1 MKAVVQR
8 VSRGSVEIG
17 TDYER
22 KIGEGM
28 VVLLGV
34 NKSDL
39 SSHAK
44 KLAEKICNLRIFN
57 DENEKLNKSIIDIH
71 GEMLIISQF
80 TIYGDCR
87 KGNRPSFTD
96 AAGAELGNKLY
107 QEFVENVSAILG
119 ADKVKTGIFGAMMS
133 VEIIND
139 GPVTLIV
146 SIENEELL

>member
-1 MKAVVQR
+1 MQ
-8 VSRGSVEIG
+8 
-17 TDYER
+17 
-22 KIGEGM
+22 
-28 VVLLGV
+28 
-34 NKSDL
+34 
-39 SSHAK
+39 K

-57 DENEKLNKSIIDIH
+57 DENEKLNKSIIDIN